1 MWQTQSY
8 NNAIDNFK
16 VEKSASKSAQNLCRI
31 HKNGVQN
38 FHFIGH
44 RILKTLRN
52 IFGDRSFASA
62 GPQVTICHLVGPGH
76 RLWTIQMPAENISVL
91 D

>member
-16 VEKSASKSAQNLCRI
+16 VEKSASKSAQNLCII

-62 GPQVTICHLVGPGH
+62 GVQVWNNLPSRWARTSA
-76 RLWTIQMPAENISVL
+76 TDNSNAS
-91 D
+91 